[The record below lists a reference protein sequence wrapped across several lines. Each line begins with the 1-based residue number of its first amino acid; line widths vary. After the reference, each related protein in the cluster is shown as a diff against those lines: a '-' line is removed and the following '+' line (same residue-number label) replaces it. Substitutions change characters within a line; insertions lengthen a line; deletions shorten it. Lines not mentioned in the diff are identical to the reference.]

1 MKVVTLTFD
10 RNRPFYLNMLFG
22 YRDLLPGTG
31 FNFFLPRQ
39 DDLSIPA
46 DVAVT
51 PVSTESSIKQTVLA
65 QIRGLP
71 DHEWVYWATDDRFLV
86 DVDSEVFISIMGS
99 LLDGEFDDYDGVLLN
114 NKHASQGLV
123 SEDYLVIDG
132 GAQEIVFNLREDL
145 MTVWLH
151 QFLKVRVLRAI
162 FETMPGDLRQA
173 KSMDTHIRGLEKFFP
188 VRRLQSQKSFIVL
201 EESLSRGIP
210 TAEGYR
216 ALQSRNLDIPR
227 ELRKVSLKALIQFGL
242 RHRRLP
248 FYLLR

>member
-1 MKVVTLTFD
+1 VRKKMVLLTGPRQVGKTTLARSLGDSFQ
-10 RNRPFYLNMLFG
+10 NPLYLNYDALTD
-22 YRDLLPGTG
+22 RPSIERAQWLPT
-31 FNFFLPRQ
+31 Q
-39 DDLSIPA
+39 
-46 DVAVT
+46 
-51 PVSTESSIKQTVLA
+51 
-65 QIRGLP
+65 
-71 DHEWVYWATDDRFLV
+71 
-86 DVDSEVFISIMGS
+86 
-99 LLDGEFDDYDGVLLN
+99 
-114 NKHASQGLV
+114 
-123 SEDYLVIDG
+123 DYLVIDG